1 MTPPCPK
8 CGKYFTKRVLIEGAE
23 DPTSTM
29 AGMYAYRCQL
39 CDELF
44 RARKPAL
51 QPVPAPQATPAPQG
65 STSAELANITNRQ
78 YVRVTAKFPATFV
91 IGKLGQEG
99 TVTEIALGGC
109 SLEVN
114 VVLAIGAKFR
124 MDIIISSSE
133 PPLVINQAL
142 VRSVRPTGFGIQF
155 MEIQDVEKERLGRL
169 LEKLLATLLG

>member
-29 AGMYAYRCQL
+29 QGMYAYRCQL
-39 CDELF
+39 CSELF
-44 RARKPAL
+44 RAKKPDPKAA
-51 QPVPAPQATPAPQG
+51 VAPQG
-65 STSAELANITNRQ
+65 SKDAELTNVTNRQ
-78 YVRVTAKFPATFV
+78 YVRVNARFPVTFL
-91 IGKLGQEG
+91 ISKLRQEG

-109 SLEVN
+109 SLEAN

-124 MDIIISSSE
+124 MDILISENE
-133 PPLVINQAL
+133 PPLVVDQAL

-155 MEIQDVEKERLGRL
+155 MEFQEAEKVRLGRV
-169 LEKLLATLLG
+169 LEKLLAVLLS

>member
-8 CGKYFTKRVLIEGAE
+8 CGKYFTKRVLFEGAE

-39 CDELF
+39 CSELF
-44 RARKPAL
+44 RAKK
-51 QPVPAPQATPAPQG
+51 PAPQSTPAPQG
-65 STSAELANITNRQ
+65 SKDAELTNVTNRQ
-78 YVRVTAKFPATFV
+78 YLRVAAKFPVTFV
-91 IGKLGQEG
+91 ISKLKQEG

-109 SLEVN
+109 TLEAN
-114 VVLAIGAKFR
+114 VVLAIGAKFK
-124 MDIIISSSE
+124 MELCISDSE

-155 MEIQDVEKERLGRL
+155 MEILDAEKERLGRL
-169 LEKLLATLLG
+169 LEKLLAALLG